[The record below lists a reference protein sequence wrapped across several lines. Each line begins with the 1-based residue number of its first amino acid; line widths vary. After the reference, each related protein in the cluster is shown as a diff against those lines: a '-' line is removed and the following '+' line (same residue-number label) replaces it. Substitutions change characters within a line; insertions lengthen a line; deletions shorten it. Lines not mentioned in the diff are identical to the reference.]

1 MIENKLTGY
10 ASVDQPWL
18 KYYTEEQRNAPKP
31 ADMSIYQRIKENI
44 DEYKDLYAIRFEGN
58 RITYTEM
65 LESIDKT
72 AYALTTIG
80 VKEND
85 IVVCYM
91 PSLPHEVYML
101 YACSKIGAL
110 INFVKPMT
118 STEQVCAIINEFKA
132 PLFVTFEMPENDR
145 KYIIDNSCVKNIVN
159 ISMCENCEN
168 GIHWND
174 FIRNAT
180 VKAEHTTKSNDEG
193 FFIAHTG
200 GSTGKSKAVL
210 ISNNALNIQ
219 VSQIMNMY
227 ITLDYVKEDS
237 WLRLWPLFSVSAANS
252 MCHLPFCLGMEV
264 ITLPFINLEE
274 IDDMILR
281 EKPSHYSLVESI
293 LDMLMNSKKLA
304 DADISFIKSIGIG
317 GTKLDLEYEKNVND
331 FFSRN
336 GIKNPLGFGY
346 GLSENSSGVAAKNY
360 WETAVPGSVGIPQI
374 GTVVGIFEI
383 GTTNEKKYN
392 EDGEV
397 CVLSDTF
404 MVGYYND
411 KEATAKMF
419 KKHPD
424 GKMWLHTGD
433 LGYMTEDGIL
443 FVKGRLSRV
452 IFTRLGYKF
461 YPDEIENALMQIK
474 GIKQVA
480 IVPEEDKD
488 YKGHVLPACCLVLE
502 DNTNAEEVKK
512 AVSEFILNQYG
523 DFAVP
528 QSFYIMDSFP
538 LTAIGKIDFA
548 ELERKVQDE
557 RKG

>member
-58 RITYTEM
+58 RITYAEM
-65 LESIDKT
+65 IESIDKT
-72 AYALTTIG
+72 ADALKTIG
-80 VKEND
+80 IKEND

-180 VKAEHTTKSNDEG
+180 VTAEHTTKSNNEG

-219 VSQIMNMY
+219 THQIMNSA
-227 ITLDYVKEDS
+227 LDFSRGDS
-237 WLRLWPLFSVSAANS
+237 WMRLWPLFSVSATAAV
-252 MCHLPFCLGMEV
+252 CHLTFCATMESV
-264 ITLPFINLEE
+264 ILPFLSLETVVDAILKE
-274 IDDMILR
+274 KANHYALID
-281 EKPSHYSLVESI
+281 SI
-293 LDMLMNSKKLA
+293 FLKMMNDENVDKT
-304 DADISFIKSIGIG
+304 DISFIKSIGIG
-317 GTKLDLEYEKNVND
+317 GTKLDEEFEQTAND
-331 FFSRN
+331 FLRSKN
-336 GIKNPLGFGY
+336 IKCCLGFGY
-346 GLSENSSGVAAKNY
+346 GLTENASGVALKNS
-360 WETAVPGSVGIPQI
+360 WEIAVPGSVGIPQI

-411 KEATAKMF
+411 EEATAKMF

>member
-44 DEYKDLYAIRFEGN
+44 DEYKELYAIRFEGN
-58 RITYTEM
+58 RITYAEM
-65 LESIDKT
+65 IENIDKT
-72 AYALTTIG
+72 ADALKTIG

-118 STEQVCAIINEFKA
+118 STQQVCAIINEFKA

-180 VKAEHTTKSNDEG
+180 VRAEHTTKSNDEG

-219 VSQIMNMY
+219 VFNIMN
-227 ITLDYVKEDS
+227 TALDYAKGDS
-237 WLRLWPLFSVSAANS
+237 WLRLWPLFSVSATIGV
-252 MCHLPFCLGMEV
+252 CHLPICVGIEV
-264 ITLPFINLEE
+264 ILCPFRDFEKVDEVVI
-274 IDDMILR
+274 R
-281 EKPSHYSLVESI
+281 ERPNHYALVGSI
-293 LDMLMNSKKLA
+293 LEQIMYSEKLK
-304 DADISFIKSIGIG
+304 DFDLSFIKTIGVG
-317 GTKLDLEYEKNVND
+317 GTKFDKEFEEKVND
-331 FFSRN
+331 FFKTKN
-336 GIKNPLGFGY
+336 IKTPLGIAY
-346 GLSENSSGVAAKNY
+346 GLSENSAGVTVKAT
-360 WETAVPGSVGIPQI
+360 WETAAPGSVGIPQSK
-374 GTVVGIFEI
+374 TVVGIFEI

-404 MVGYYND
+404 MIGYYND

-433 LGYMTEDGIL
+433 LGYMTKDGIL
-443 FVKGRLSRV
+443 FVKG
-452 IFTRLGYKF
+452 
-461 YPDEIENALMQIK
+461 IK
-474 GIKQVA
+474 ARFHCGSI
-480 IVPEEDKD
+480 I
-488 YKGHVLPACCLVLE
+488 
-502 DNTNAEEVKK
+502 
-512 AVSEFILNQYG
+512 
-523 DFAVP
+523 
-528 QSFYIMDSFP
+528 
-538 LTAIGKIDFA
+538 
-548 ELERKVQDE
+548 
-557 RKG
+557 